1 MLDRS
6 CSLLIVAMTVFGSWT
21 SATYG
26 AGEKL
31 DFNRD
36 VRRIL
41 SDKCFACHGP
51 DEAARQAGLRLDIRD
66 SALKP
71 SESGAVAI
79 VPEKPDDSALVKRCL
94 LYTSPSPRD

>member
-6 CSLLIVAMTVFGSWT
+6 RSLLIVATMVFGVSS
-21 SATYG
+21 SAACA
-26 AGEKL
+26 AGDKL

-36 VRRIL
+36 VRTIL

-51 DEAARQAGLRLDIRD
+51 DEAARQAELRLDMRD

-79 VPEKPDDSALVKRCL
+79 VPAKPDESALMI
-94 LYTSPSPRD
+94 

>member
-1 MLDRS
+1 MAAGDR
-6 CSLLIVAMTVFGSWT
+6 
-21 SATYG
+21 
-26 AGEKL
+26 L
-31 DFNRD
+31 DFDRD

-51 DEAARQAGLRLDIRD
+51 DEAARQAGLRLDVRD

-79 VPEKPDDSALVKRCL
+79 VPEKPDESALVKRVA
-94 LYTSPSPRD
+94 TSSLPV